1 VSGGV
6 VLAVDQGTTGTT
18 VLVFD
23 HDAEVRGRAYTEVTQ
38 HYPRP
43 GWVEHDAEEIWR
55 GVRRLTGAALA
66 DAGVRPAA
74 VRAVGITNQRE
85 TTVLWDRET
94 GEPVH
99 RAIVWQDRRTAPL
112 CERLRADG
120 LEAEVRRRT
129 GLVLDPYFSGTKLRW
144 LLDEV
149 PGLRA
154 RAERGE
160 LAFGTVDAWLLWK
173 LSGGTRAA
181 GAVHATDVTN
191 ASRTLLFDLEA
202 LRWDATLLD
211 ALGVPAAVLP
221 AVRPSAAVYA
231 HTSAD
236 AFLGA
241 EVPVAGVAGDQ
252 HAALFGQACFRE
264 GMVKNTYG
272 TGAFLMMHT
281 GRRPVPSRAGLL
293 TTLAWQLEG
302 EPAEY
307 ALEGSIFVAGAA
319 VQWLRDGLGIIA
331 TAAETEALARSL
343 PSNEGVYFVPA
354 LTGLGAP
361 HWDPYARGTLVGL
374 TRGSTRAH
382 LARAALESMAYQTND
397 VVAAMARDAGVALD
411 AGRPLRADGGAAAN
425 DFLMQF
431 QADLLGVPV
440 EVPRVRETTA
450 LGAAYLAGLATGFWR
465 DRGALA
471 ERWRL
476 ARRFEPRL
484 GEAERRRLAERW
496 LRAVERAKGWEQ
508 DAPEDAAH
516 NASQGAPSMG
526 GAGA

>member
-1 VSGGV
+1 MSDGV

-18 VLVFD
+18 VMVFD
-23 HDAEVRGRAYTEVTQ
+23 HGAAVRGRAYAEVTQ

-43 GWVEHDAEEIWR
+43 GWVEHDADEIWR
-55 GVRRLTGAALA
+55 GVRRLVGAALA
-66 DAGVRPAA
+66 DAGVRPAD

-85 TTVLWDRET
+85 TTVLWDRAT

-120 LEAEVRRRT
+120 LEDEARRRT

-144 LLDEV
+144 LLDNV
-149 PGLRA
+149 PGARG

-173 LSGGTRAA
+173 LSGGTAAA

-191 ASRTLLFDLEA
+191 ASRTLLFDIRA
-202 LRWDATLLD
+202 LRWDPTMLD

-221 AVRPSAAVYA
+221 TVRPSAAVHA
-231 HTSAD
+231 RTSPD

-281 GRRPVPSRAGLL
+281 GRRPVPSREGLL

-319 VQWLRDGLGIIA
+319 VQWLRDGLGVIA
-331 TAAETEALARSL
+331 TAAETEALAESL
-343 PSNEGVYFVPA
+343 ASNEGVYFVPA

-374 TRGSTRAH
+374 TRGTTRAH
-382 LARAALESMAYQTND
+382 LARAALEGMAYQTAD
-397 VVAAMARDAGVALD
+397 VVAAMARDAGVALH
-411 AGRPLRADGGAAAN
+411 AGAPLRADGGAAAN
-425 DFLMQF
+425 GFLMQF
-431 QADLLGVPV
+431 QADVLGVPV
-440 EVPRVRETTA
+440 EVPRVSETTA

-465 DRGALA
+465 DRDELA
-471 ERWRL
+471 SRWQR
-476 ARRFEPRL
+476 ARRCEPRL
-484 GEAERRRLAERW
+484 DAGERRRLTGRW
-496 LRAVERAKGWEQ
+496 LRAVERAKGWDRGE
-508 DAPEDAAH
+508 
-516 NASQGAPSMG
+516 G
-526 GAGA
+526 

>member
-1 VSGGV
+1 M
-6 VLAVDQGTTGTT
+6 VLAIDQGTTGTT

-23 HDAEVRGRAYTEVTQ
+23 HDAAVRGRAYAEVTQ

-43 GWVEHDAEEIWR
+43 GWVEHDADEIWR
-55 GVRRLTGAALA
+55 GVRRLVGAALA
-66 DAGVRPAA
+66 DAAVRPAD

-99 RAIVWQDRRTAPL
+99 NAIVWQDRRTAPL

-120 LEAEVRRRT
+120 LEDEVRRRT
-129 GLVLDPYFSGTKLRW
+129 GLVLDPYFSATKLRW
-144 LLDEV
+144 LLDNV
-149 PGLRA
+149 DGLRA

-160 LAFGTVDAWLLWK
+160 LAFGTIDAWLLWK
-173 LSGGTRAA
+173 LSGGTRAG

-191 ASRTLLFDLEA
+191 ASRTLLFNIHE
-202 LRWDATLLD
+202 LRWDPAMLA
-211 ALGVPAAVLP
+211 ALGVPEAVLP
-221 AVRPSAAVYA
+221 AVRPSAAVHA
-231 HTSAD
+231 HTSPD

-241 EVPVAGVAGDQ
+241 AAPVAGLAGDQ
-252 HAALFGQACFRE
+252 HAALFGQACFAE

-281 GRRPVPSRAGLL
+281 GARPVPSRAGLL
-293 TTLAWQLEG
+293 TTLAWQLDG

-382 LARAALESMAYQTND
+382 LARAALESMAYQTAD
-397 VVAAMARDAGVALD
+397 VVTAMARDAGVAPHD
-411 AGRPLRADGGAAAN
+411 GRPLRADGGAAVN

-431 QADLLGVPV
+431 QADVLGVPV
-440 EVPRVRETTA
+440 EVPRVSETTA

-465 DRGALA
+465 DRA
-471 ERWRL
+471 ELTARWRL

-484 GEAERRRLAERW
+484 DEGERRRLTSRW
-496 LRAVERAKGWEQ
+496 LRAVERAKGWDLE
-508 DAPEDAAH
+508 PE
-516 NASQGAPSMG
+516 
-526 GAGA
+526 

>member
-1 VSGGV
+1 VNDGV
-6 VLAVDQGTTGTT
+6 VLAIDQGTTGTT

-23 HDAEVRGRAYTEVTQ
+23 HAAAVRGRAYAEVTQ

-43 GWVEHDAEEIWR
+43 GWVEHDADEIWR
-55 GVRRLTGAALA
+55 GVRRLVGAALA
-66 DAGVRPAA
+66 DAAVSPAD

-94 GEPVH
+94 GDPVH
-99 RAIVWQDRRTAPL
+99 HAIVWQDRRTASL
-112 CERLRADG
+112 CEQLRAEG
-120 LEAEVRRRT
+120 LEDEVRRRT

-160 LAFGTVDAWLLWK
+160 LAFGTIDSWLLWK
-173 LSGGTRAA
+173 LSGGTSAA
-181 GAVHATDVTN
+181 GAVHTTDVTN
-191 ASRTLLFDLEA
+191 ASRTLLFNIEE
-202 LRWDATLLD
+202 LRWDPMLLA
-211 ALGVPAAVLP
+211 ALGVPEAVLP
-221 AVRPSAAVYA
+221 TVRPSGAVHA
-231 HTSAD
+231 HTSPA

-241 EVPVAGVAGDQ
+241 EVPLAGVAGDQ
-252 HAALFGQACFRE
+252 HAALFGQACFSE

-293 TTLAWQLEG
+293 TTIAWQIDG

-319 VQWLRDGLGIIA
+319 VQWLRDGLGIIG

-361 HWDPYARGTLVGL
+361 HWDPYARGLLIGL
-374 TRGSTRAH
+374 TRGTTRAH
-382 LARAALESMAYQTND
+382 LARAALESMTYQTAD
-397 VVAAMARDAGVALD
+397 VVTAMARDAGVTLQSEH
-411 AGRPLRADGGAAAN
+411 PLRADGGAAVN
-425 DFLMQF
+425 EFLMQF
-431 QADLLGVPV
+431 QADVLGVPV
-440 EVPRVRETTA
+440 EVPRVTETTA
-450 LGAAYLAGLATGFWR
+450 LGAAYLAGLTTGFWR
-465 DRGALA
+465 DRA
-471 ERWRL
+471 ELTARWQC
-476 ARRFEPRL
+476 ARRYEPRL
-484 GEAERRRLAERW
+484 GSDERRRLTARW
-496 LRAVERAKGWEQ
+496 LRAVERAKVWDTE
-508 DAPEDAAH
+508 PE
-516 NASQGAPSMG
+516 
-526 GAGA
+526 